1 MQHSQN
7 SGSMCFVTTCYP
19 CVYVC
24 VCVRAIVL
32 QMQYP
37 LENCIRIFN
46 LLVFMNNQ
54 FHVRRLLFKEISSFL
69 AGFSLH
75 VLSNVSLFMWYK
87 TAVCQASAYM
97 TTWSLKKMPLVTFAL
112 CLLTESF
119 LLLFSFFVTPW
130 TVAHQAP
137 LFMEFTRQD
146 YWIGLPFP
154 SPGDL
159 PNLGIKPGSP
169 ALQTDS
175 LQRSLGA
182 TVHGIAKSW
191 TQLSE

>member
-1 MQHSQN
+1 
-7 SGSMCFVTTCYP
+7 
-19 CVYVC
+19 
-24 VCVRAIVL
+24 
-32 QMQYP
+32 
-37 LENCIRIFN
+37 
-46 LLVFMNNQ
+46 
-54 FHVRRLLFKEISSFL
+54 
-69 AGFSLH
+69 
-75 VLSNVSLFMWYK
+75 
-87 TAVCQASAYM
+87 M
-97 TTWSLKKMPLVTFAL
+97 TTWSLKKTPLVTFAL
-112 CLLTESF
+112 CLLMESF
-119 LLLFSFFVTPW
+119 LLLFSFFVIPR

-182 TVHGIAKSW
+182 TVHGITKSW
-191 TQLSE
+191 NKQQQRTIRDSLMSYPVFLNDLIHTYVSVYICPC